1 MLAQIE
7 YRQGIEE
14 AWADVATF
22 VPKLAAAI
30 LVFLIGWFVA
40 TVIRRGV
47 RKILAV
53 LRFDDLVDRAGL
65 GATLERAGWRDSGL
79 LLAQLIY
86 WAVLLITLQLAVDTF
101 GDSAIRD
108 ALDGIVAFL
117 PKLFVALVIVVIAGA
132 VASRVAELVAGALA
146 ATDYGQTLAKVA
158 SGLIWLVG
166 GFAALNQIEIAQDI
180 ITTLFQAIVYTTGVV
195 IAIMFGVGGI
205 KTAETEFWPKVF
217 ARFGRGT
224 APQVTEQV

>member
-1 MLAQIE
+1 MFAQIE

-22 VPKLAAAI
+22 VPKLVAAVA
-30 LVFLIGWFVA
+30 VFVVGWVIARLIRQA
-40 TVIRRGV
+40 V
-47 RKILAV
+47 RKILTAV
-53 LRFDDLVDRAGL
+53 QFDRLVDRAGL
-65 GATLERAGWRDSGL
+65 GGSLERAGWRDSGL

-86 WAVLLITLQLAVDTF
+86 WAVLLLALQLAVDTF

-132 VASRVAELVAGALA
+132 VATRVGELITSSLAG
-146 ATDYGQTLAKVA
+146 TDYGATLARIA

-166 GFAALNQIEIAQDI
+166 LFAALNQIEIAQDI
-180 ITTLFQAIVYTTGVV
+180 LTTLFQAIVFTVGVV

-205 KTAETEFWPKVF
+205 KAAETEFWPKVF
-217 ARFGRGT
+217 ARLRKSD
-224 APQVTEQV
+224 APTTTEV